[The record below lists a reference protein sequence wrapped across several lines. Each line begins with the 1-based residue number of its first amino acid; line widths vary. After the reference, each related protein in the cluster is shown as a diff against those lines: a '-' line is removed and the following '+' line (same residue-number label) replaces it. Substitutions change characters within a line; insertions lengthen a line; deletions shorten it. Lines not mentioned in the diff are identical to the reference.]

1 MPQKIAPSLKII
13 FQVLH
18 KTWFISKLR
27 FSNIVTESKIASYYD
42 NIAVSKDLNFQ
53 LLGTSEKILGKYFQR
68 FKPI

>member
-1 MPQKIAPSLKII
+1 MLDATKNCSIFKNYFSSPAQKP
-13 FQVLH
+13 
-18 KTWFISKLR
+18 R